1 MTGSRTFARLWDART
16 GEPMGDSFEH
26 QGTVHAV
33 AFSPDGKRFV
43 VGSGALIFTTTGEFK
58 KDGQARIWDV
68 VTRKPIGKVVQQ
80 ELAIRTVAFSPDG
93 KTFLTGSED
102 KTAQL
107 WDAETGTRIGE
118 TLRHQHT
125 VTFVAI
131 SPDNRIAA
139 TVSEDGI
146 AQIWDARTGK
156 PLAEPLKR
164 DSAVRSVA
172 FSPDSKLLLT
182 ASFDGA
188 RLWEV
193 ASGKLLSTPNRSS
206 GAVLGVSFRPDGK
219 SFATASGYRFQE
231 DDGDVQQGGEM
242 QIWRVPTPMAAD
254 PKQIMLWTNVYAGLE
269 LTPQELTVEID
280 QPTRLKLW
288 RELTEQP

>member
-1 MTGSRTFARLWDART
+1 MAFSADGGAVLTACYDGSVRVWDVKTDKQIGKTIQHPRDYSLSAFSADGKKAFTGGGDEDAGVGILWDALTGQQIGKTLDHNESIRCAAFSPDGNLIVTGSRSFARLWDART
-16 GEPMGDSFEH
+16 GEPIGDTFEH

-68 VTRKPIGKVVQQ
+68 VTSKPIGKVVQQ
-80 ELAIRTVAFSPDG
+80 ELAIRAVAFSPDG

-131 SPDNRIAA
+131 SPDNRVAA

-146 AQIWDARTGK
+146 ANLGCADRQTAR
-156 PLAEPLKR
+156 R
-164 DSAVRSVA
+164 AVE
-172 FSPDSKLLLT
+172 T
-182 ASFDGA
+182 Q
-188 RLWEV
+188 
-193 ASGKLLSTPNRSS
+193 
-206 GAVLGVSFRPDGK
+206 FRRAIGC
-219 SFATASGYRFQE
+219 
-231 DDGDVQQGGEM
+231 VQ
-242 QIWRVPTPMAAD
+242 P
-254 PKQIMLWTNVYAGLE
+254 
-269 LTPQELTVEID
+269 
-280 QPTRLKLW
+280 
-288 RELTEQP
+288 